1 MPDDPTKPTPPKPA
15 IVLDFDRVLFD
26 TNAYIA
32 GLRQAATDLGIS
44 KGDWEAAYQDRGEDR
59 LVRLPRLIKNLAG
72 RSERRAAKLQ
82 EAFDRETAESMWY
95 LYADARTFLEQ
106 FQDAAEVY
114 LLTFGDP
121 DLQNRKIDA
130 VGIRDFFTRISVVEV
145 AKADATDVP
154 VPSVSQAIFIN
165 DNRKEMLDMARRY
178 RWAKHLHINRG
189 GEEVPADFPFPS
201 YPDLRSAAPAI
212 ASAIGLAL
220 VTPERP
226 ATTTTETNQPAPDQP
241 EAGEP
246 AEAEASDTHTPDTPV
261 AEPDPEPAP
270 APETTETGPDSDTDS
285 GPSD

>member
-1 MPDDPTKPTPPKPA
+1 MPDDSAKPTPPKPA

-26 TNAYIA
+26 TNAYIS

-44 KGDWEAAYQDRGEDR
+44 KADWEAAYQDRGDDR
-59 LVRLPRLIKNLAG
+59 LVRLPRLVKNLAG

-106 FQDAAEVY
+106 FQAAAEVY

-121 DLQNRKIDA
+121 ELQNRKIDA
-130 VGIRDFFTRISVVEV
+130 VGIRGFFTRVSVVEV

-165 DNRKEMLDMARRY
+165 DNRTEMLEMARRY

-220 VTPERP
+220 VTPESAASPGQSSEPSATLPPDAPP
-226 ATTTTETNQPAPDQP
+226 ADQSADS
-241 EAGEP
+241 EA
-246 AEAEASDTHTPDTPV
+246 AEERH
-261 AEPDPEPAP
+261 
-270 APETTETGPDSDTDS
+270 
-285 GPSD
+285 